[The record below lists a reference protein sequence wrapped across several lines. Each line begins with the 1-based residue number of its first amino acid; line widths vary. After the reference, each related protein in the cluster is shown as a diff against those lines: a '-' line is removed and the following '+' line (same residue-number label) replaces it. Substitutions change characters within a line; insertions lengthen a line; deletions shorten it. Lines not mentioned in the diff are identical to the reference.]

1 MIPLVSILIPAY
13 NSEKWIEET
22 IKSAVNQSW
31 NNKEIII
38 VDDGSKDNTY
48 EIAKRFESKNVK
60 IVKQINQGASA
71 ARNKALSF
79 AQGDFIQWLD
89 ADDLLSPYK
98 IELQFKNND
107 PNPKSKVLHSS
118 AWGSFFFSQRRA
130 KFKSNTLWQ
139 DLSPL
144 EWLLKHLGEGHYM
157 YPAAW
162 LVPRK
167 LTELAGPWDV
177 RLSYNDDGEYFCRL
191 VALSEEVKFQRNAL
205 SFHRIGNLTS
215 LSRSLDNSTR
225 AITSLFL
232 SAQDCVSHLLN
243 YEESNITK
251 IACVNYLNRI
261 NHFFEY
267 DEDLLNKNKKRIL
280 ELGGNIRTK
289 PDNLKF
295 RIAQKIFGH
304 KNTKYLKIK
313 TWQIEIL
320 ISKTTD
326 KFLSF
331 LFRNNKL

>member
-1 MIPLVSILIPAY
+1 MTPLVSILIPAY

-31 NNKEIII
+31 YNKEIII
-38 VDDGSKDNTY
+38 VDDGSEDNTY
-48 EIAKRFESKNVK
+48 DIAKLFESKNVK
-60 IVKQINQGASA
+60 IVKQINQGAST

-89 ADDLLSPYK
+89 ADDLLSPDK
-98 IELQFKNND
+98 IELHFKNND
-107 PNPKSKVLHSS
+107 RNPNSKVLHSS

-144 EWLLKHLGEGHYM
+144 EWLLKHLGEGYYM

-167 LTELAGPWDV
+167 LTELVGPWDV

-191 VALSEEVKFQRNAL
+191 VALSEEVKFHRSAL

-225 AITSLFL
+225 AITSLYL
-232 SAQDCVSHLLN
+232 SAQECVSHLLN
-243 YEESNITK
+243 FEESSITK
-251 IACVNYLNRI
+251 NACVNYLNRI

-267 DEDLLNKNKKRIL
+267 DEELLNKNQKRII
-280 ELGGNIRTK
+280 ELGGNIRAK
-289 PDNLKF
+289 SDNLKF

-304 KNTKYLKIK
+304 KNAKYIKIIV
-313 TWQIEIL
+313 WQLEIL
-320 ISKTTD
+320 VHKSWD
-326 KFLSF
+326 KILSIF
-331 LFRNNKL
+331 SMGNKL